1 MNRMKKLLAG
11 LLSLALAM
19 SLAVPAFADGAA
31 GGEKNTYD
39 AATDSL
45 DGEIGNEGPIEAN
58 KIKIILPTVA
68 ASTYDMILDPHSL
81 IKRSN
86 NARYT
91 AQKYAFTYGGE
102 DSAKE
107 GANRLFFRTSETKDG
122 SGTVTAINWT
132 KDSAEAT
139 ITNKGMDDITVTL
152 TVEVDPKTNDFDF
165 VDSEADLTS
174 TTDAQMYLAVVSGD
188 KSKAVAAPAE
198 DAETTLGDPTVAVTD
213 KGTDNYLDSATFAWT
228 ADATDEIKAEVND
241 SLDNVTLTISINASD
256 TTPTYTVG
264 ATGAGE
270 KVIVDNSTATLP
282 AGSGDESLSIDIYD
296 GAGSKKIALVT
307 LNLKSG
313 NLSAGGDATAKISK
327 GVASQPKSSAVLKVD
342 VAGSP
347 DAFEETHDSTKGYI
361 WTDVA
366 DFDPDSFKKMS
377 FNLTGN
383 INTADAWDTLS
394 GTGNKIGIKVIW
406 KADQKVAS
414 ESDDSGNSGN
424 QTPAVTNAAPKAKV
438 TTASAATGDT
448 VVIEYDLG
456 SGSSAKAK
464 VNRVLFTRSGNEQAF
479 TPINIDTGTS
489 TITFAPAGLQFSQGG
504 SWKVEFTDNDGNNA
518 VTALVDSI
526 KAVSADWVEAS

>member
-1 MNRMKKLLAG
+1 MKRMKKLLAG

-102 DSAKE
+102 ANAKE
-107 GANRLFFRTSETKDG
+107 GANRLFFRTSETKDDG
-122 SGTVTAINWT
+122 GTVTAINWT

-174 TTDAQMYLAVVSGD
+174 TTDAQMYLAVVSGT
-188 KSKAVAAPAE
+188 KSQAVAAPAE
-198 DAETTLGDPTVAVTD
+198 NAEATLGDPTVAVTSQTVNWL
-213 KGTDNYLDSATFAWT
+213 KAATFAW
-228 ADATDEIKAEVND
+228 ADATDDQKAEFND
-241 SLDNVTLTISINASD
+241 DFDNITLTVTADADTTLKYTVAASGSNLYVDTDTAVLDIGTGAQTLGVDIYTADTSTKLATVTLSLDSANVS
-256 TTPTYTVG
+256 
-264 ATGAGE
+264 
-270 KVIVDNSTATLP
+270 
-282 AGSGDESLSIDIYD
+282 
-296 GAGSKKIALVT
+296 
-307 LNLKSG
+307 SG
-313 NLSAGGDATAKISK
+313 NATAKISK
-327 GVASQPKSSAVLKVD
+327 GVASQPKATAVLNVD

-347 DAFEETHDSTKGYI
+347 DAFTETHDATKGYI
-361 WTDVA
+361 WTDVS
-366 DFDPDSFKKMS
+366 DFDTTSFKKMS

-394 GTGNKIGIKVIW
+394 GSGNKIGVKVIW

-414 ESDDSGNSGN
+414 ESDDNSDSGNSGN
-424 QTPAVTNAAPKAKV
+424 SGTQTPAVTDAAPKAKV
-438 TTASAATGDT
+438 TTASSASAGT

-456 SGSSAKAK
+456 SGSNAKAK
-464 VNRVLFTRSGNEQAF
+464 VNRVLYTRSGNEQAF
-479 TPINIDTGTS
+479 ANPTIDTDAK
-489 TITFAPAGLQFSQGG
+489 TITIAPAGLIYSQGG